1 MTETARGSAED
12 HERAEARCF
21 STALQPLRRP
31 HWITVSTTQAPQV
44 NTFAGSSEGRTA
56 HGRGRAEPAGFERE
70 VFFLHGGDEILVL
83 WPEMPQKI
91 RGD

>member
-21 STALQPLRRP
+21 S
-31 HWITVSTTQAPQV
+31 
-44 NTFAGSSEGRTA
+44 TA

-83 WPEMPQKI
+83 WPEIPQKI